1 MPITAQNMP
10 HALESSSEVAWFVL
24 ITITPV
30 GNPVIRFVNN
40 TEKVI
45 SRGLEFI
52 PYPFDIV
59 LPQDDGE
66 TLPRVTLRIDNL
78 SGEIMTAIR
87 AQEEP
92 PAVKIEVVT
101 SAFPDIVEKSLDFL
115 TLRTVSYDSLVVEG
129 SLETTNIL
137 NMKFPKSRYLAVEF
151 PALFY

>member
-1 MPITAQNMP
+1 MPLSSQNTP
-10 HALESSSEVAWFVL
+10 HALESTSEVAWFVL
-24 ITITPV
+24 LTITPV

-45 SRGLEFI
+45 SRGQEFI

-66 TLPRVTLRIDNL
+66 TLPRVTIRIDNL
-78 SGEIMTAIR
+78 SGEILTAIR
-87 AQEEP
+87 KQEQA
-92 PAVKIEVVT
+92 PAVKLEVVT
-101 SAFPDIVEKSLDFL
+101 SAYPDIVEKSLDFL
-115 TLRTVSYDSLVVEG
+115 SLRSVSYDSLVVEG
-129 SLETTNIL
+129 SLEVTNIL